1 MNENKKLQ
9 EETRFEGIVTPSFLT
24 LTVLCGGLTV
34 YIIRETHTVEGK

>member
-1 MNENKKLQ
+1 MNENKTIQ
-9 EETRFEGIVTPSFLT
+9 EDPGFERFVTPSFLT